1 MRGGGAIWE
10 RSRGPLSPSDIHQAV
25 NIRPPPV
32 MQPIGP
38 DWQGGYIHDIRLE
51 GGGRG
56 VRSVCV
62 CVDRRDNVHCASYEH
77 PHTALNGTM
86 SRDKGSINCQLCG

>member
-62 CVDRRDNVHCASYEH
+62 CVCVWTGGIMCIVHH
-77 PHTALNGTM
+77 M
-86 SRDKGSINCQLCG
+86 STHIQLLKGQCHEIKGA

>member
-25 NIRPPPV
+25 NIRPPLV

-56 VRSVCV
+56 CGQCGCVCV
-62 CVDRRDNVHCASYEH
+62 CV
-77 PHTALNGTM
+77 
-86 SRDKGSINCQLCG
+86 CGQEG